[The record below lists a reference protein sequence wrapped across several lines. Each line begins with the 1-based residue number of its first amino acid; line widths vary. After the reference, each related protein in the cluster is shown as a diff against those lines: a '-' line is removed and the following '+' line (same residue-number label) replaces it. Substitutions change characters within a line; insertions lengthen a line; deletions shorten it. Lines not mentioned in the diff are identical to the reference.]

1 MIAFEL
7 CASGDT
13 LFQPL
18 MVDWVGG
25 PATILA
31 SEICF
36 ICWHS
41 WWRHFFILLAAA
53 VAITQ
58 NTRHNF
64 HHKTWL
70 ILWSRNEF
78 VNANVGNS
86 ISKIFNNWIDA
97 IFISKVTNYIISL
110 TIHGRI
116 GSKKSKYWA
125 CNASCLF
132 CRRPSEIFIS
142 DESKCRQHW
151 LSTIWCHVLKA
162 HFLKA
167 EAKIICGWP
176 MCIIGLCQECVCKMW
191 ILPPFLQRPPPFMA
205 HCTGIWF

>member
-1 MIAFEL
+1 MFSSIIQTLTSCAYYYPSSWFIWSISGVSGNEMIAFEL

-78 VNANVGNS
+78 VNVNVGNS

-97 IFISKVTNYIISL
+97 TFISKVTNYII
-110 TIHGRI
+110 
-116 GSKKSKYWA
+116 
-125 CNASCLF
+125 
-132 CRRPSEIFIS
+132 
-142 DESKCRQHW
+142 
-151 LSTIWCHVLKA
+151 
-162 HFLKA
+162 
-167 EAKIICGWP
+167 
-176 MCIIGLCQECVCKMW
+176 
-191 ILPPFLQRPPPFMA
+191 FLQYMEELDWKSPNIGPAMLLASFVVGRMKYLSLMSQSA
-205 HCTGIWF
+205 ANTD